1 MNSQARLAIP
11 FFTLVALGAAGVVHM
26 TSLPAPGAVGV
37 DVAKDP
43 SFQQRRTAENL
54 RDSVVF
60 QCEDI
65 GRRSA
70 RFSPQQAMF
79 MDYLM
84 DTLVANRFDAEL
96 FEYEVDGTVHHSVI
110 GRRSGTGTG
119 TLLIGTHHDT
129 YSKSPGANA
138 SASGVAAIAEVLR
151 GLRDEVTERSLV
163 VAFFG
168 TGERPYRGGDE
179 MGAQVWLDRALAGGQ
194 QIDQAIIVSS
204 FGFFRPGTGGQNS
217 SFPWYLMYPETT
229 DWVGIY
235 GGFGARDEVA
245 EALDVWG
252 RVTDLP
258 ARGFA
263 SPAWMLGVPSTDQ
276 VPFQEAGIPTLLFS
290 DTGGERDPNIGTRN
304 DGPYELPF
312 DEMALRVEAL
322 TALVEEYANR

>member
-1 MNSQARLAIP
+1 MHSQAKLAIF
-11 FFTLVALGAAGVVHM
+11 FFTLVVLCAAGVVRM
-26 TSLPAPGAVGV
+26 TSLPAPGAIG
-37 DVAKDP
+37 AEAPEDP
-43 SFQQRRTAENL
+43 SLEQRRTAENL
-54 RDSVVF
+54 KDSVVF
-60 QCEDI
+60 QCEEI

-70 RFSPQQAMF
+70 RFSPQQGMF

-168 TGERPYRGGDE
+168 TGERPYRGGDD
-179 MGAQVWLDRALAGGQ
+179 MGAQVWLDQARAGGER
-194 QIDQAIIVSS
+194 IDQAIIVSS

-217 SFPWYLMYPETT
+217 SFPWYLMYPDTT
-229 DWVGIY
+229 DWVGVY

-245 EALDVWG
+245 EALGVWG

-263 SPAWMLGVPSTDQ
+263 SPSWMLGVPSTDQ
-276 VPFQEAGIPTLLFS
+276 VPFQDAGIPTLLFS

-304 DGPYELPF
+304 DMPYELPF
-312 DEMALRVEAL
+312 EEMALRVEAL
-322 TALVEEYANR
+322 TEVVREYANR

>member
-1 MNSQARLAIP
+1 MNSQAKLAIP

-37 DVAKDP
+37 DAPKDP
-43 SFQQRRTAENL
+43 SFQQRRAAENL

-70 RFSPQQAMF
+70 RFSPQQSMF

-84 DTLVANRFDAEL
+84 DTLVANRFDAEQ
-96 FEYEVDGTVHHSVI
+96 FEYEVDGTAHYSVI
-110 GRRSGTGTG
+110 GRRSGTGAG

-168 TGERPYRGGDE
+168 TGERPYRGGNE
-179 MGAQVWLDRALAGGQ
+179 MGAQVWLDQALAGGQ

-204 FGFFRPGTGGQNS
+204 FGVFRPGTGGQNS

-245 EALDVWG
+245 EALGVWG

-290 DTGGERDPNIGTRN
+290 DTGGERDPNIGTRH

-322 TALVEEYANR
+322 TALVQEYANR